1 MVETQK
7 HLAHPQVYR
16 LLKLALTLP
25 VATAT
30 VEICFSAMKLVKTA
44 SRNRN
49 RDQFLSDCLVCFIEK
64 DLFASVTNETMVKKF
79 QIMAER
85 GVSLIY

>member
-25 VATAT
+25 VATTT
-30 VEICFSAMKLVKTA
+30 VKRCFSAMKFVKIVL
-44 SRNRN
+44 RNSIGG
-49 RDQFLSDCLVCFIEK
+49 QFLSDCFVCFIQK
-64 DLFASVTNETMVKKF
+64 DLFTSVTNETVVKKF
-79 QIMAER
+79 QTMAER
-85 GVSLIY
+85 KICL